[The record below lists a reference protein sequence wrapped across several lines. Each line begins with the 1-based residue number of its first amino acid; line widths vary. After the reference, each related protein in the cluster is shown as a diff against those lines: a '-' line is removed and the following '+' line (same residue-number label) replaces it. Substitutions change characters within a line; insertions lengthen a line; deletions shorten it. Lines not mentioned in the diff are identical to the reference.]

1 MVEDIPVAGTPLDP
15 GLFSGKRRSPRKQRT
30 LIADIGEP
38 GGTHYE
44 ARTVDVSRGGMLLE
58 FVDDKLRA
66 PSDPSELVGF
76 ATRLMLM
83 FPTGMDTTFGSGA
96 VRTHAAVVRLVST
109 ASAAS
114 PILLGCRF
122 DAPLTDVDCRLLGLD
137 LDGDETD
144 DEGEDDV
151 APTAAAAVAQD
162 APGAPPAEAGFD
174 DLMNFLKDA
183 SRSWDFDLPAPD
195 ATEAPADADAP
206 ATLTPATLTEDD
218 VALSGRRAAAQRPCL
233 GTPMSPPWAEPG
245 EVVTHLFPVGAPV
258 FGPRYRGPK
267 TGAPTGN
274 RWVTTSPGSAH
285 GGLMGV
291 PRQGRCAAARRP
303 ERATSSSVSV
313 AGVSVAGAS
322 ASAGASVASGAGRSK
337 SHEREASLRKFMRSS
352 NPASAGGAP
361 GASWA
366 TAAAAVG
373 ATSSSPSSSVSS
385 PSRSSPSRR
394 QSTSVSGA
402 SNRQPRRI
410 GDAAEAVLTSRT
422 TAACVR
428 TAPEP
433 NVVSMPVGNM
443 SMSRVANPTSSDGSD
458 GARSLSSTNSS
469 SMPPRETS
477 TVRAS

>member
-258 FGPRYRGPK
+258 FGPRYRGRLVHAASGIALVDLVLPPHEDDPF
-267 TGAPTGN
+267 GWA
-274 RWVTTSPGSAH
+274 A
-285 GGLMGV
+285 GL
-291 PRQGRCAAARRP
+291 
-303 ERATSSSVSV
+303 
-313 AGVSVAGAS
+313 
-322 ASAGASVASGAGRSK
+322 GASVRLVALCDGRVLW
-337 SHEREASLRKFMRSS
+337 ETL
-352 NPASAGGAP
+352 
-361 GASWA
+361 
-366 TAAAAVG
+366 AAVTRF
-373 ATSSSPSSSVSS
+373 AVAPDEQIRVVLRPDREPSAEV
-385 PSRSSPSRR
+385 
-394 QSTSVSGA
+394 VEALA
-402 SNRQPRRI
+402 S
-410 GDAAEAVLTSRT
+410 
-422 TAACVR
+422 
-428 TAPEP
+428 
-433 NVVSMPVGNM
+433 VVS
-443 SMSRVANPTSSDGSD
+443 
-458 GARSLSSTNSS
+458 AR
-469 SMPPRETS
+469 
-477 TVRAS
+477 